1 MNPAAGWQ
9 LTCRRPGVYY
19 IGNYGPTLDMS
30 HFVALGALLATLTVK
45 VLFAQ
50 APSLNPRDLY
60 LEKDSADTTAAPAGH
75 HLGFRYT
82 ELLVDP
88 STKRVREV
96 APDTVFHEGDCLA
109 VEFTPN
115 RNGSLYV
122 LNHGSSGD
130 WHLLIP
136 DPEMPDASSAAQAGA
151 TLRVPTDYCFRL
163 DDKPGTEILLL
174 AITEREDDATKMRD
188 LLASSRAASHPTV
201 AVVLTSS
208 TGPAKVDAIRGEV
221 ESWQRLGSRDLKIEK
236 IDQPESAG
244 ERPNSVYAVMSSAV
258 AANRLVIEIKVHH
271 E

>member
-1 MNPAAGWQ
+1 
-9 LTCRRPGVYY
+9 
-19 IGNYGPTLDMS
+19 MS

-60 LEKDSADTTAAPAGH
+60 LEKDSVDTTAAPAGH

-96 APDTVFHEGDCLA
+96 DPDTVFHQGDCLA

-151 TLRVPTDYCFRL
+151 RLRVPTEYCFRL

-174 AITEREDDATKMRD
+174 AITEREDDAAKMRD
-188 LLASSRAASHPTV
+188 LLASSRAASHPAV
-201 AVVLTSS
+201 AVGSTSS
-208 TGPAKVDAIRGEV
+208 AGPAKVDAIRDEL
-221 ESWQRLGSRDLKIEK
+221 ESWQRLGSRDLEIQ
-236 IDQPESAG
+236 IIAQPESAG

-258 AANRLVIEIKVHH
+258 AANRLAIEIKVRH

>member
-1 MNPAAGWQ
+1 
-9 LTCRRPGVYY
+9 
-19 IGNYGPTLDMS
+19 MS
-30 HFVALGALLATLTVK
+30 RFVAFGALLAALTVK

-60 LEKDSADTTAAPAGH
+60 LEKDSVDTTAAPAGH

-96 APDTVFHEGDCLA
+96 DPDTVFHQGDCLA

-136 DPEMPDASSAAQAGA
+136 DPEKPDASSTAQAGA

-163 DDKPGTEILLL
+163 DAKPGTEILLL
-174 AITEREDDATKMRD
+174 AITEREDDAAKMRE
-188 LLASSRAASHPTV
+188 LLASSRAASHPTM
-201 AVVLTSS
+201 AAVLTSS
-208 TGPAKVDAIRGEV
+208 AGPAKVDAVRDEV
-221 ESWQRLGSRDLKIEK
+221 EAWQRLGSRDLKIEK

-258 AANRLVIEIKVHH
+258 AANRLVIEIKVRH